1 MVLGSRVRYIL
12 RRGIMYARTIV
23 DGVGVWDSHRKSHR
37 QGKIPNEGT
46 LLEVLSEVG
55 GWYEI
60 VRPPLDRDVDAGYPA
75 FWVRVQDT
83 VKAEPLDPPPGPE
96 PVEDDVVTY
105 AFEQLAG
112 SLYLILKWFK
122 G

>member
-1 MVLGSRVRYIL
+1 MFVRTVV
-12 RRGIMYARTIV
+12 A
-23 DGVGVWDSHRKSHR
+23 GVGVWDSHRKAHR

-46 LLEVLSEVG
+46 LLEVLTEVG

-60 VRPPLDRDVDAGYPA
+60 VEPPLDRAVDDGYPN

-83 VKAEPLDPPPGPE
+83 LKSERLDPLPQPLPI
-96 PVEDDVVTY
+96 EDNVVTY

-122 G
+122 E